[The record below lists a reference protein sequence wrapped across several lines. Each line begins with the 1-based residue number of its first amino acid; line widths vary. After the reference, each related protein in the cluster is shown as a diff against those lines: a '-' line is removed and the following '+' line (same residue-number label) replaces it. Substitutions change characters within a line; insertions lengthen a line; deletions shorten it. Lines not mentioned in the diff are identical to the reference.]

1 MDLEIR
7 GYVMFKLRLRFQ
19 HTNTGIILPLGFIGF
34 CLSGFALP
42 VFENWLVNNRLS
54 VSKRGYAGSSL
65 ELFNEQHWLAEN
77 ELNGS
82 GICLKFTS

>member
-42 VFENWLVNNRLS
+42 VFEN
-54 VSKRGYAGSSL
+54 
-65 ELFNEQHWLAEN
+65 
-77 ELNGS
+77 
-82 GICLKFTS
+82 